1 MDRGNDSLV
10 IWYGIK
16 QLGLFLGCGGEA
28 EDGGHVAGPVAV
40 VWSRPH
46 RHQLAVEHVLD
57 ACRGLRLLGYVH
69 QSIHTYD
76 APNTKVSKYSSLH
89 IKKKEE
95 KKYGAQWSSEFK
107 IWPIDIMSQV

>member
-1 MDRGNDSLV
+1 MDWGNDSLV

-16 QLGLFLGCGGEA
+16 QLGLFLGCRGEA
-28 EDGGHVAGPVAV
+28 EDGGHIAGPVAV

-57 ACRGLRLLGYVH
+57 ACREVRLLGCVL

-76 APNTKVSKYSSLH
+76 ATSTKVSKFSSLH
-89 IKKKEE
+89 RKK
-95 KKYGAQWSSEFK
+95 GT
-107 IWPIDIMSQV
+107 